1 MTIGFLTMV
10 KYNNIAVFIRGHK
23 RMWDY
28 IKKNLFES
36 YDHISENVDYY
47 VALWETAELN
57 LDKIKSDFVG
67 KTLIACITPPLFES
81 FSGSWKSQGWLPYNL
96 LPYKKIREESVTY
109 DAVFDQRTD
118 SIITDYYVCEK
129 FVLEPMILYSQWPVS
144 STDEMTRHDGTGIT
158 TVHPFPLKTIK
169 DFGFMCDSKTFDIL
183 TYRFAFFEHQDV
195 PVEHLLYNY
204 CKKNKIS
211 IEKKHPF
218 RSCIVRP
225 TLCSNPNI
233 THPIGSI
240 INKETFIG
248 DRMVT
253 LSPFWDDFAKWHNL
267 SPTEK
272 IELCQQYNIDFEDYM
287 DKI

>member
-1 MTIGFLTMV
+1 MTIGCLTME

-28 IKKNLFES
+28 TKKNLFES

-47 VALWETAELN
+47 VALWDTAELD

-67 KTLIACITPPLFES
+67 KNLIACITPPLFES

-118 SIITDYYVCEK
+118 AIITDYYVCEK

-144 STDEMTRHDGTGIT
+144 STDEMTRHDGTGLIT
-158 TVHPFPLKTIK
+158 THPFPLKTIK

-183 TYRFAFFEHQDV
+183 TYRFAFFEEQDV

-204 CKKNKIS
+204 CKKNKIE
-211 IEKKHPF
+211 IKKKHPF

-225 TLCSNPNI
+225 TLCSNPNVN
-233 THPIGSI
+233 HPVGSL
-240 INKETFIG
+240 INSDTFRS
-248 DRMVT
+248 DRTAT
-253 LSPFWDDFAKWHNL
+253 LAPFWNDLAEWHNL

>member
-1 MTIGFLTMV
+1 ME

-28 IKKNLFES
+28 TKKNLFES
-36 YDHISENVDYY
+36 YDHLSENVDYY
-47 VALWETAELN
+47 VALWETSELN
-57 LDKIKSDFVG
+57 IDKIKLDFVG
-67 KTLIACITPPLFES
+67 KNLIACITPPLYES
-81 FSGSWKSQGWLPYNL
+81 FSGPWKSQGWLPYNL

-118 SIITDYYVCEK
+118 TIITEYYACEK
-129 FVLEPMILYSQWPVS
+129 FILEPMTLYSQWPIS
-144 STDEMTRHDGTGIT
+144 STDEVTVSGGLT
-158 TVHPFPLKTIK
+158 TTHPFPLKTIK

-183 TYRFAFFEHQDV
+183 TYRFAFFEEQDV

-204 CKKNKIS
+204 CKKNKIE
-211 IEKKHPF
+211 IKKKHPF

-225 TLCSNPNI
+225 TLCSNPNVN
-233 THPIGSI
+233 HPIGSI
-240 INKETFIG
+240 INMRTSNG
-248 DRMVT
+248 DYGAT
-253 LSPFWDDFAKWHNL
+253 LSPYRCDYAEWEDLL
-267 SPTEK
+267 STDK